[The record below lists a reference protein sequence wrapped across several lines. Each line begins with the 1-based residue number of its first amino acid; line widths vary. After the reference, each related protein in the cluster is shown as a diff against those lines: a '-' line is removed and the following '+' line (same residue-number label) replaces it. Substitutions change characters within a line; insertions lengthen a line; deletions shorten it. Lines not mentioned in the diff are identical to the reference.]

1 MATGME
7 PTVSDADRA
16 HFRNVALDNAAV
28 CERSLRDV
36 MARSPGD
43 RVAIALTLSD
53 AHLAGRPSP
62 ERNDVVSLPARWH
75 ALKNRRSG

>member
-43 RVAIALTLSD
+43 RVAIALTLSMHTSPD
-53 AHLAGRPSP
+53 DRRPSATTSSASRLAGM
-62 ERNDVVSLPARWH
+62 H
-75 ALKNRRSG
+75 